1 MITTKRTLISICA
14 LWLVGVLEGVT
25 PDLIQKIQPNEGEGL
40 LILMHGCIQNNK
52 IPKSKRSQQVVPHF
66 LVFTTLTVFLPSGIM
81 LISHAWIYIISIGH
95 YKRIRTLEE
104 AVLQR
109 RVTEMRAAKTA
120 AVTVLSALTCFA
132 PLIVVTFMTTF
143 KPPGRPGG
151 RRLDPTQ
158 FNIKYILFPSLKILY
173 LLAISLNPLICA
185 LKSTPFKAAF
195 KEMLQALKRCPFKVP
210 DTRSFK
216 ARNIFRRGHTLKH
229 LEPNKPGKHSNTP
242 CVIQL
247 QYRSMTTNSSEL
259 SNTNQNKVYT

>member
-1 MITTKRTLISICA
+1 MITTKHTLISICA
-14 LWLVGVLEGVT
+14 VWFVGVLEGVT
-25 PDLIQKIQPNEGEGL
+25 PDLIQKSQPNEGKGL
-40 LILMHGCIQNNK
+40 LLLMHGCIQNNK
-52 IPKSKRSQQVVPHF
+52 IPEGKHSPQIVPNF
-66 LVFTTLTVFLPSGIM
+66 IVFITLTVFLPSGIM
-81 LISHAWIYIISIGH
+81 LISHAWIYMISIGH

-132 PLIVVTFMTTF
+132 PLIVVTFMSIF
-143 KPPGRPGG
+143 EPPAG
-151 RRLDPTQ
+151 RRLDHTQ

-173 LLAISLNPLICA
+173 LLAISLNPLIYA

-195 KEMLQALKRCPFKVP
+195 KELLQALKRCPCKVP

-216 ARNIFRRGHTLKH
+216 VRNIFRRGHTLKH
-229 LEPNKPGKHSNTP
+229 LEPNEPGKNSNTP

-247 QYRSMTTNSSEL
+247 QYRSLTTNPSEL
-259 SNTNQNKVYT
+259 SNANQNEVYTA